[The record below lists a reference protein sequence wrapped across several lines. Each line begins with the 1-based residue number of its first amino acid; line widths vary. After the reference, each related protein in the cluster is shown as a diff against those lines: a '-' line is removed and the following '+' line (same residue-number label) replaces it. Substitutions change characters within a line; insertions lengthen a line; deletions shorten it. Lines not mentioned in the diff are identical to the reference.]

1 MALAALAD
9 LVLLLHLAFVVFVAL
24 GGLVAVRWPGVL
36 WAHVPAAGWGAFV
49 ELTGRVCPLTPLEN
63 SLRAAAGQTR
73 YQGDFLE
80 RYLAPV
86 VYPAGLTRD
95 IQVML
100 GAVLILVNLVIY
112 AVVWRRRGAGRPDR

>member
-1 MALAALAD
+1 MAFAALAD

-24 GGLVAVRWPGVL
+24 GGLVAVRWPGVV
-36 WAHVPAAGWGAFV
+36 WAHVPAAAWGAFV
-49 ELTGRVCPLTPLEN
+49 ELTGRACPLTPLEN

-95 IQVML
+95 IQVTL
-100 GAVLILVNLVIY
+100 GSVLILANLAIY
-112 AVVWRRRGAGRPDR
+112 AVVWRRRGARRPAR